1 MKWVEIKMEKL
12 KGMFWTNKNEMLEE
26 LEGMGYEVIDEND
39 EYIVIADEHDEEI
52 KLDLIIAR
60 NTIAIDIK

>member
-52 KLDLIIAR
+52 KLDLIVAR